1 MYVVTVEFVVW
12 PKHVEEFH
20 QAIQQQAHNSLA
32 LEPGCHQ
39 FDVSVDPQT
48 RERILLYEV
57 YAAEAAFQA
66 HLASKHFM
74 NFDATVRD
82 WVKRKTVQ
90 SWKRTLA

>member
-48 RERILLYEV
+48 RERIC
-57 YAAEAAFQA
+57 
-66 HLASKHFM
+66 STK
-74 NFDATVRD
+74 
-82 WVKRKTVQ
+82 
-90 SWKRTLA
+90 STLTRRLSRPIWPPNTS